1 MIITRKKLSRIIRET
16 AERICLTP
24 DAFYD
29 IHISP
34 REVGVNVRLPMP
46 LNLSE
51 QEAIMLE
58 NLIHDAMERILA
70 RYFI

>member
-1 MIITRKKLSRIIRET
+1 MKLSRQQLRQIIRET

-34 REVGVNVRLPMP
+34 REVGVNVRLPMS